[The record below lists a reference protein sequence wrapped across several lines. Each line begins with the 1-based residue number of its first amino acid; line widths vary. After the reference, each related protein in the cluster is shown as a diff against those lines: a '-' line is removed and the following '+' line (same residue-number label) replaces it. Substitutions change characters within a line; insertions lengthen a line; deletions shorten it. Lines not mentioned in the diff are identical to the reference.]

1 MGTSTVQPII
11 CASCQYGKQERTPKG
26 GSTITTERKSITTA
40 EKLEPGDL
48 IFIDQY
54 ESQVE
59 GKVFGKQGAAVS
71 SLQLTVEGPYLWT

>member
-1 MGTSTVQPII
+1 M
-11 CASCQYGKQERTPKG
+11 PKG
-26 GSTITTERKSITTA
+26 GSTITTERKSITMA
-40 EKLEPGDL
+40 EKLELGNL

-71 SLQLTVEGPYLWT
+71 SSSYCGGTMFVDVASRRIFS